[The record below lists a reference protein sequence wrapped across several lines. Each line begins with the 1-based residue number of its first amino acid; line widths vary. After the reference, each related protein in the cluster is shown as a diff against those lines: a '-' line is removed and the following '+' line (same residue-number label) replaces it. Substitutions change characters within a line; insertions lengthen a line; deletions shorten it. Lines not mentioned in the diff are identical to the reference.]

1 MLSGSFQISVSR
13 SSDWIGCT
21 LWIWLCC
28 RCCWEYSVAPA
39 KQDAWPQHCQASWG
53 ALQRDIAG
61 VQEPGCHIRSTGYID
76 RDHVSEGCWN
86 CSKAQSQRCRNQK
99 ADTNFGCFVPKA
111 FRQHCRTGFGSCG
124 LHVFAFGLLCC
135 FGCRALRPQPH
146 GARGQKVCFAVC
158 VLEGSLW

>member
-21 LWIWLCC
+21 LWIWVVLQMLLGIFCGSC
-28 RCCWEYSVAPA
+28 KARCMAPTLPSELGSST
-39 KQDAWPQHCQASWG
+39 K
-53 ALQRDIAG
+53 